1 MTKHPKVSVITPSYN
16 QAQFIRMTID
26 SVLSQNYP
34 NLEYIVMDGGSTDGT
49 VEILRSYG
57 KRIKWV
63 SKKDKGQS
71 DAINRGL
78 KMATGEIVSYLNSDD
93 LYQKECLLEV
103 SNFFQKNP
111 QYYFLS
117 GKCDVIDEKGN
128 SIDNF
133 ITLYKNFFLKHLSK
147 KDVLSI
153 LNYISQPA
161 TFWRKEVISKIGF
174 FDTKLN
180 YAMDYDY
187 WLRMIKIYKLGF
199 IDRYLASYRIHRNS
213 KSGANFSGL
222 LAEGYQ
228 VSKNQTGVILGSIHR
243 VHDYFTLL
251 GYKIMRH
258 NL

>member
-1 MTKHPKVSVITPSYN
+1 MTKHPKISVITPSYN

-49 VEILRSYG
+49 VEILKSYG
-57 KRIKWV
+57 KKIAWV

-93 LYQKECLLEV
+93 LYKKESLLEV
-103 SNFFQKNP
+103 GNFFPNNP
-111 QYYFLS
+111 QYYWIA

-128 SIDNF
+128 IIDNYV
-133 ITLYKNFFLKHLSK
+133 TLYKNFFLQHLSNK
-147 KDVLSI
+147 NVLSI
-153 LNYISQPA
+153 LNFISQPA

-174 FDTKLN
+174 FDTKLD

-213 KSGANFSGL
+213 KSGSNFAAL

-228 VSKNQTGVILGSIHR
+228 VSKNQTGVTLGSLHR
-243 VHDYFTLL
+243 IHDYFTLL
-251 GYKIMRH
+251 GYKIMRN

>member
-1 MTKHPKVSVITPSYN
+1 MIKHPKVSVITPSYN
-16 QAQFIRMTID
+16 QAKFIRMTID

-49 VEILRSYG
+49 VEILKSYG
-57 KRIKWV
+57 KRIQWV

-93 LYQKECLLEV
+93 LYKKESLLEV
-103 SNFFQKNP
+103 GNFFQKNP

-128 SIDNF
+128 IIDNF
-133 ITLYKNFFLKHLSK
+133 ITLYKNFFLRHLSK
-147 KDVLSI
+147 KNVLSI
-153 LNYISQPA
+153 INFISQPA

-174 FDTKLN
+174 FDQKLD

-187 WLRMIKIYKLGF
+187 WLRTIKIYKLGY
-199 IDRYLASYRIHRNS
+199 IDRYLASYRIHSQS
-213 KSGANFSGL
+213 KSGSNFAAL

-228 VSKNQTGVILGSIHR
+228 VSKSHSGVFLSGIHR
-243 VHDYFTLL
+243 IHDFITLF